1 MNEEAIQR
9 FYELFQQD
17 GYTKSLDEF
26 KQLMRTNEEAQ
37 EVAYE
42 LALGDGYTKYFDD
55 FKLLVGA
62 TMDDRQ
68 REEARIY
75 NERLEMQAAEQ
86 KKKRRYGIVI
96 GAFFFGVTYG

>member
-1 MNEEAIQR
+1 MAEWQNIIKKMNEEAIQR
-9 FYELFQQD
+9 LYELSQQD

-26 KQLMRTNEEAQ
+26 KQLMRTNGEAQ
-37 EVAYE
+37 EQVYQ

-68 REEARIY
+68 REEARIW
-75 NERLEMQAAEQ
+75 NER
-86 KKKRRYGIVI
+86 
-96 GAFFFGVTYG
+96 